1 MRPLITLLTD
11 FGTADGYVAEMKGV
25 LLSLVGEIT
34 LVDVSHALAPQ
45 DVMAA
50 RFVLERYWRRYPAG
64 TVHVVVVDPE
74 VGSSRAALAVAAD
87 HRFLLGPDNGV
98 LSAALV
104 VPGAKAVCLP
114 VPAGASSTFHGRDVF
129 VPAAAALAVG
139 TPIEQLGDPLPHPM
153 IHRLPMAMRRTDGT
167 IGGEVVHVDR
177 FGNAVTSIAV
187 NDLGHGAAGQPGK
200 WAFAC
205 AGTSVPFARTYA
217 DVAPG
222 CPVALV
228 GSSGLVEIA
237 IRGGSAAESM
247 HLRRGTEVIF
257 IPAHE

>member
-45 DVMAA
+45 DVMSA

-104 VPGAKAVCLP
+104 VPGAKVGPPSRAGRCVLDLP
-114 VPAGASSTFHGRDVF
+114 RQGRVRS
-129 VPAAAALAVG
+129 
-139 TPIEQLGDPLPHPM
+139 
-153 IHRLPMAMRRTDGT
+153 RLPRHWPSARR
-167 IGGEVVHVDR
+167 
-177 FGNAVTSIAV
+177 
-187 NDLGHGAAGQPGK
+187 
-200 WAFAC
+200 
-205 AGTSVPFARTYA
+205 
-217 DVAPG
+217 
-222 CPVALV
+222 
-228 GSSGLVEIA
+228 SSSLA
-237 IRGGSAAESM
+237 IRC
-247 HLRRGTEVIF
+247 RTR
-257 IPAHE
+257 